1 MYEHRQAQ
9 LISRKQ
15 FARRMASHVVV
26 AGTVIVASLVI
37 GVVGFEWTEPS
48 YSWLDAYVNAA
59 MLLGGM
65 GQVGPL
71 TTPAGKVFAGT
82 YALYAGLV
90 VIVVTGLLLAP
101 LLHRMMHRFHLLE
114 KDEN

>member
-1 MYEHRQAQ
+1 MAEHLA
-9 LISRKQ
+9 
-15 FARRMASHVVV
+15 V
-26 AGTVIVASLVI
+26 AAAVIGGSLVV
-37 GVVGFEWTEPS
+37 GVVGFVYYEPS

-71 TTPAGKVFAGT
+71 TTSGGKVFAGT

-101 LLHRMMHRFHLLE
+101 LLHRMMHRFHLVQR
-114 KDEN
+114 DEE